1 MAEKAESQ
9 PKNQCVPESHFRF
22 RTTSVEHLTELQE
35 HIDRLYREGKMC
47 EDKTFRSYVGDKRFA
62 NPESFPDAQF
72 LIIMAV
78 FTPLALVAFHNNGQ
92 RLEFMVPPAYYDIGF
107 SQEQLQNTVARRII
121 GDPGHRIEKAN
132 RQLLLKTLAVRSGLG
147 RYGRNNLCYV
157 DGMGSLLTLH
167 AYFTDYTLGHDD
179 WTDMRMME
187 KCKKCTVCMKECP
200 NGCITEDNFVINIS
214 RCVPLYNEV
223 EGEFPKWMP
232 ASAHNALMGCM
243 RCQLKCP
250 AKRHAINRTV
260 RLEDVTEEETKA
272 ILEGTVDEKTLQTL
286 SRKLRGFSPTR
297 MLEDLPVFTRNLN
310 VLIRQQT

>member
-1 MAEKAESQ
+1 MTEKTKAQS
-9 PKNQCVPESHFRF
+9 KDGNVPESHFRF
-22 RTTSVEHLTELQE
+22 RATSVEHLTELQK
-35 HIDRLYREGKMC
+35 HIDTLYREGKMC
-47 EDKTFRSYVGDKRFA
+47 EDKTFRSYVDGKRFA
-62 NPESFPDAQF
+62 IPESFPNAQS

-78 FTPLALVAFHNNGQ
+78 FTPLAVAGFYHKGR
-92 RLEFMVPPAYYDIGF
+92 RLEFLVPPAYYDIGF

-121 GDPGHRIEKAN
+121 DEPGHRIEKAN
-132 RQLLLKTLAVRSGLG
+132 GQVLMKTLAVRSGLG

-157 DGMGSLLTLH
+157 DGMGSLVTLH
-167 AYFTDYTLGHDD
+167 AYFTDFTFEHDD
-179 WTDMRMME
+179 WTDMRMMD

-250 AKRHAINRTV
+250 ANRHAINRTV
-260 RLEDVTEEETKA
+260 RLEDISEEETKA
-272 ILEGTVDEKTLQTL
+272 IMEGTVDESIRQTI
-286 SRKLRGFSPTR
+286 SRKMRGFSPTG
-297 MLEDLPVFTRNLN
+297 MLADIPVFTRNLN
-310 VLIRQQT
+310 ALIRQ